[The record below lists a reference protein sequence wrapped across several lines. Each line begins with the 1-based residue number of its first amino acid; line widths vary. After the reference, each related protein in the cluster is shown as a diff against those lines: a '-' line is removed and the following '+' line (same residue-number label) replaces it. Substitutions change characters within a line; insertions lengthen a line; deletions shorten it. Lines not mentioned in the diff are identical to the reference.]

1 MLLPTMW
8 QTLQRRPLTT
18 YLLYRTLALTW
29 AFAPFQVYY
38 LQRKGL
44 SVADV
49 FDLNVV
55 FCIAAV
61 AFEVPTGMF
70 ADRNGR
76 RVAMSWGGF
85 VMSGACA
92 LFVFGES
99 FSAFAFANVLC
110 ALSMALSSGADS
122 AYLYDHLVQERRSSS
137 YARWE
142 GWSTAAKGLGNLA
155 AVLIGAAI
163 YQWIHP
169 AGVFVFTAA
178 LTAIAGVIARALPER
193 PGRNDGYLEDHLR
206 RAMRTLRTDP
216 RLMTVVSFGAMSFV
230 LLRLSLF
237 ADQPHIESHLHG
249 AWVDRTVLSM
259 GALAAAKEVATIIVA
274 SGTGALLARLRHRT
288 IAITLALALIAG
300 YAVMGENRAVPCIAI
315 MVLVASAFGLFSPL
329 MRALMN
335 SLITSTRDRAT
346 LLSFEGMGR
355 RLLFAV
361 VSPLFGRAV
370 EASSLHATFTGT
382 AWVAG
387 ISYASLAV
395 VALLAFRLGA
405 TSSPPAAVRSG
416 SLASATG

>member
-1 MLLPTMW
+1 MW

-70 ADRNGR
+70 ADRHGR
-76 RVAMSWGGF
+76 RIAMSWGGF
-85 VMSGACA
+85 VMSSACA
-92 LFVFGES
+92 LFIFGHS
-99 FSAFAFANVLC
+99 FAAFALANVLC

-122 AYLYDHLVQERRSSS
+122 AYLYDHLVQQRRSSA
-137 YARWE
+137 YPRWE
-142 GWSTAAKGLGNLA
+142 GWSTAAKGIGNLA
-155 AVLIGAAI
+155 AVLLGAAI
-163 YQWIHP
+163 YQWVHP
-169 AGVFVFTAA
+169 AGVFVFTAL
-178 LTAIAGVIARALPER
+178 LTTIAGVIARSLPER
-193 PGRNDGYLEDHLR
+193 AGRRDGYLEDHLR
-206 RAMRTLRTDP
+206 RAMNTLRNDT
-216 RLMTVVSFGAMSFV
+216 RLMTVVCFGAMSFV

-249 AWVDRTVLSM
+249 AWVDHTVLSM
-259 GALAAAKEVATIIVA
+259 GLLAAAKEVATIIVA
-274 SGTGALLARLRHRT
+274 GGTGALLARVRHRA
-288 IAITLALALIAG
+288 IALSLAIALITG
-300 YAVMGENRAVPCIAI
+300 YAVMGGNRAVPCIAT

-346 LLSFEGMGR
+346 LLSFEGMAR
-355 RLLFAV
+355 RLLFAL

-387 ISYASLAV
+387 VAYTSLAV
-395 VALLAFRLGA
+395 VALLAFRFGS
-405 TSSPPAAVRSG
+405 TSSPPASVDH
-416 SLASATG
+416 SLASAAG

>member
-1 MLLPTMW
+1 MW
-8 QTLQRRPLTT
+8 QTLQRRPLVT
-18 YLLYRTLALTW
+18 YLIYRTLALTW

-61 AFEVPTGMF
+61 AFEVPTGMI

-76 RVAMSWGGF
+76 RVAMSYGGF
-85 VMSGACA
+85 VMSAACA
-92 LFVFGES
+92 LFIFGNS
-99 FSAFAFANVLC
+99 FAAFAFANVLC

-122 AYLYDHLVQERRSSS
+122 AYLYDHLVAQRQSSA
-137 YARWE
+137 YPRWE

-155 AVLIGAAI
+155 AVLLGAAI
-163 YQWIHP
+163 YQWVHP
-169 AGVFVFTAA
+169 AGVFVFTAM
-178 LTAIAGVIARALPER
+178 LTAVAGVIALALPER
-193 PGRNDGYLEDHLR
+193 PGRRDGYLEDHLR
-206 RAMRTLRTDP
+206 RALRALRNDV
-216 RLMTVVSFGAMSFV
+216 RLLTVVCFGALSFV

-249 AWVDRTVLSM
+249 VWLDRTVLSM
-259 GALAAAKEVATIIVA
+259 GLLAAAKEVGTVITA
-274 SGTGALLARLRHRT
+274 SLTGALLARLRHRV
-288 IAITLALALIAG
+288 IAVGLAVALVLG
-300 YAVMGENRAVPCIAI
+300 YAVMGENRALPCTVT

-335 SLITSTRDRAT
+335 SHIHGTRDRAT
-346 LLSFEGMGR
+346 LLSVEGMAR

-370 EASSLHATFTGT
+370 EASSLHASFTGT

-387 ISYASLAV
+387 AAFASLGV
-395 VALLAFRLGA
+395 FALLASRLSASSTPPAPAA
-405 TSSPPAAVRSG
+405 TSLVSAAG
-416 SLASATG
+416 

>member
-1 MLLPTMW
+1 MW
-8 QTLQRRPLTT
+8 QSLQRRPLAT

-55 FCIAAV
+55 FCVAAV

-85 VMSGACA
+85 TMTAACA
-92 LFVFGES
+92 LFVFGHGL
-99 FSAFAFANVLC
+99 SAFALANVLC
-110 ALSMALSSGADS
+110 ALSMSLSSGADS
-122 AYLYDHLVQERRSSS
+122 AYLYDHLVAQRQTSA

-142 GWSTAAKGLGNLA
+142 GWSTAAKGIGNLV
-155 AVLIGAAI
+155 AVLLGAAI
-163 YQWIHP
+163 YQWVHP
-169 AGVFVFTAA
+169 AGVFVFTAL
-178 LTAIAGVIARALPER
+178 LTAIAGVIALALPER
-193 PGRNDGYLEDHLR
+193 PGRRDGYLEDHLR
-206 RAMRTLRTDP
+206 RALHALRNDA
-216 RLMTVVSFGAMSFV
+216 RLLSVVVFGALSFV

-249 AWVDRTVLSM
+249 AWLDHTVLSM
-259 GALAAAKEVATIIVA
+259 GLLAAAKEVGTIVVA
-274 SGTGALLARLRHRT
+274 SATGAFLARANHARV
-288 IAITLALALIAG
+288 AMALGVALVVA
-300 YAVMGENRAVPCIAI
+300 YAVMGGNRALPCTLT
-315 MVLVASAFGLFSPL
+315 MVLVASVFGLFSPL

-335 SLITSTRDRAT
+335 GLIQGTRDRAT
-346 LLSFEGMGR
+346 LLSFEGMAR

-387 ISYASLAV
+387 AAYASLALT
-395 VALLAFRLGA
+395 ALVAFRLGA
-405 TSSPPAAVRSG
+405 SSTPPARATSSLV
-416 SLASATG
+416 SATG

>member
-1 MLLPTMW
+1 MW

-61 AFEVPTGMF
+61 AFEVPTGLF
-70 ADRNGR
+70 ADRSGR

-85 VMSGACA
+85 TMTAACA
-92 LFVFGES
+92 FFIFGHS
-99 FSAFAFANVLC
+99 FTAFAVANVLC

-122 AYLYDHLVQERRSSS
+122 AYLYDHLVLNKQSSA
-137 YARWE
+137 YPRWE

-155 AVLIGAAI
+155 AVLVGAAI

-169 AGVFVFTAA
+169 AGVFVFTAM
-178 LTAIAGVIARALPER
+178 LTAVAGVIARALPER
-193 PGRNDGYLEDHLR
+193 PGRRDGYIEDHLR
-206 RAMRTLRTDP
+206 RALRTLRTDV
-216 RLMTVVSFGAMSFV
+216 RLLTVVCFGALSFV

-249 AWVDRTVLSM
+249 AWLDRTVLSM
-259 GALAAAKEVATIIVA
+259 GLLAAAKEVGTVIVA
-274 SGTGALLARLRHRT
+274 SATGALLARVRHRT
-288 IAITLALALIAG
+288 IAVALGLGLVLA
-300 YAVMGENRAVPCIAI
+300 YAIMGENRALPCTVT
-315 MVLVASAFGLFSPL
+315 MVLVASVFGLFSPL
-329 MRALMN
+329 MRAIMN
-335 SLITSTRDRAT
+335 SIIQGTRDRAT
-346 LLSFEGMGR
+346 LLSVEGMAR
-355 RLLFAV
+355 RLLFAL

-387 ISYASLAV
+387 LTYASLALF
-395 VALLAFRLGA
+395 ALLAFRLGA
-405 TSSPPAAVRSG
+405 ASTPPAASSS
-416 SLASATG
+416 SLASAAS

>member
-1 MLLPTMW
+1 MVPVTMW

-61 AFEVPTGMF
+61 AFEVPTGVY
-70 ADRNGR
+70 ADRAGR

-85 VMSGACA
+85 VMSAACA
-92 LFVFGES
+92 LFIFGSS
-99 FSAFAFANVLC
+99 FWAFALANVLC
-110 ALSMALSSGADS
+110 ALSMSLSSGADS
-122 AYLYDHLVQERRSSS
+122 AYLYDHLVQQRQSST

-142 GWSTAAKGLGNLA
+142 GWSTAAKGIGNLA
-155 AVLIGAAI
+155 AVLLGAAI
-163 YQWIHP
+163 YQWVHP
-169 AGVFVFTAA
+169 AGVFVFTAL
-178 LTAIAGVIARALPER
+178 LTAAAGVIARALPER
-193 PGRNDGYLEDHLR
+193 AGRHDGYVEDHLR
-206 RAMRTLRTDP
+206 RALRTLRNDV
-216 RLMTVVSFGAMSFV
+216 RLLTVVCFGALSFV

-249 AWVDRTVLSM
+249 AWLSHTVLSM
-259 GALAAAKEVATIIVA
+259 GLLAAAKELGTIVVA
-274 SGTGALLARLRHRT
+274 SATGAILARARHRT
-288 IAITLALALIAG
+288 IAVVLGLGLIAG
-300 YAVMGENRAVPCIAI
+300 YAVMGENRALPCTVT
-315 MVLVASAFGLFSPL
+315 MVLVASVFGLFSPL

-346 LLSFEGMGR
+346 LLSVEGMAR
-355 RLLFAV
+355 RLLFAL

-382 AWVAG
+382 AWLAGVA
-387 ISYASLAV
+387 YVSLAV
-395 VALLAFRLGA
+395 LGLLAFKLGS
-405 TSSPPAAVRSG
+405 TSSPPAPASR
-416 SLASATG
+416 SLASAAG